1 MTELVFANTTEF
13 AELLGVS
20 DSYVRRLK
28 RDGKLV
34 LDGERIVVAAS
45 IAKLGRVLDPARG
58 GDRTGKAAASSPPAD
73 GATGALP
80 LRPSGPG
87 IDYNVEAARERRA
100 KAQLAE
106 LELMQQTGQLVVA
119 AAVDAR
125 VFGMARAGREAIMAL
140 PDRLATLLAAES
152 DAVKVHA
159 MLTAECR
166 KVCEHLANA
175 DLARDVAPLEAAA

>member
-1 MTELVFANTTEF
+1 MTELVFATTTEF
-13 AELLGVS
+13 ADLMSVS

-58 GDRTGKAAASSPPAD
+58 GDRTGKATVAVPPLE
-73 GATGALP
+73 GAGGTLP
-80 LRPSGPG
+80 LRQAAAGA
-87 IDYNVEAARERRA
+87 DYNVEAARERRA

-106 LELMQQTGQLVVA
+106 LELMQQTGQLVLAKEVES
-119 AAVDAR
+119 R
-125 VFGMARAGREAIMAL
+125 VFGMARAGREAIMAM

-152 DAVKVHA
+152 DPGKVHA

-166 KVCEHLANA
+166 KVCEHLASTEA
-175 DLARDVAPLEAAA
+175 ARAPLEAVAA